1 MEKETTEEVKEI
13 KIGKF
18 KPSKQILGFV
28 ANVSGT
34 MTNLVSEVAYLTP
47 GKIYGMM
54 SKEIRLKFEV
64 CDDDTMDITNMS
76 DEKLDD
82 KQMESI
88 LEDVCTG
95 QINNY
100 ASKNVFGGVKFENE
114 NGELTYAHTTI
125 EKPFDKLKRLANKEK
140 VQPSDE
146 ARSKIQALLAKHGKS
161 KPKVEMDEESGV
173 ITLPE
178 EQLPFT
184 KEVFLGTRSD
194 GESPVIEEIVEEK
207 TTDVVG
213 NSHIEEAFKK
223 MEEDKIIELNDEV
236 EKKTK
241 AMSKITMEIQSRQSN
256 FDKIESQVELLNKRL
271 KSFNKKEDFNGY
283 LFSVSDKVE
292 SNKDIANLSDDTIIA
307 LRKVCETI
315 KIEYDKVYGI
325 VFGSYYKIFLTK
337 ETELELE
344 HDKKTMEKEII
355 EKIQTIDPKG
365 KFIMRDDHIEYIGD
379 VEWHNINSEMERL
392 GFKTDDRFDDMVR
405 EEPSEIAAK
414 VEETVKE
421 VKETTLGLFDK
432 VKKFLGF
439 KS

>member
-1 MEKETTEEVKEI
+1 MEKETTEEVKEV

-28 ANVSGT
+28 SNVSGT

-64 CDDDTMDITNMS
+64 CDDDTMDITNVT
-76 DEKLDD
+76 DVKLDD

-95 QINNY
+95 KINNY
-100 ASKNVFGGVKFENE
+100 ASKNVFGGVRFENE

-140 VQPSDE
+140 DKPSEKSLTKME
-146 ARSKIQALLAKHGKS
+146 AFLAKHGKL
-161 KPKVEMDEESGV
+161 KPKVEVNDKTGEIDLYGEK
-173 ITLPE
+173 LPME
-178 EQLPFT
+178 TEVHLP
-184 KEVFLGTRSD
+184 
-194 GESPVIEEIVEEK
+194 SPVEEEEVEVAPFASEI
-207 TTDVVG
+207 D
-213 NSHIEEAFKK
+213 EAFKK
-223 MEEDKIIELNDEV
+223 MEDEKIIELTNEA
-236 EKKTK
+236 EKKNK
-241 AMSKITMEIQSRQSN
+241 AMDKISVEIKSRQSN
-256 FDKIESQVELLNKRL
+256 YDKIEKELDLINKRL
-271 KSFNKKEDFNGY
+271 KGFNRKEEFNGY

-292 SNKDIANLSDDTIIA
+292 SNKDIANLSDETVKA

-315 KIEYDKVYGI
+315 KVEYDKVYEI

-344 HDKKTMEKEII
+344 HDKKTIEKEII
-355 EKIQTIDPKG
+355 EKIQSIDPKG

-379 VEWHNINSEMERL
+379 VEWHDINSEMEKL
-392 GFKTDDRFDDMVR
+392 GFKTDNKFDDMVR
-405 EEPSEIAAK
+405 EEPSEIAVK

-421 VKETTLGLFDK
+421 VKKTTDGLLGK
-432 VKKFLGF
+432 IKKFLGI